1 MSLNEILSKTKASA
15 KKLAISGAEERKNI
29 LNNIALLLNERR
41 QEIINVNKIDI
52 DNADKSGL
60 SSAMIDRL
68 RLTDKEIDGMIKAVN
83 EISMQNEVIGDVIG
97 GSTRPNG
104 LKIRKVRVP
113 LGVVGIIYES
123 RPNVTID
130 SAALCIKSGNGAVL
144 RGGKEAINSNK
155 ILAEI
160 IAKSLEIAGFSKNV
174 IYFIDDTDRN
184 IIKEMAQA
192 KGLIDVIIPR
202 GGEGLIN
209 FVVENA
215 RIPVI
220 MHDKGVC
227 HVFIDESAEYQ
238 QALSITFNAK
248 VQRPSA
254 CNAMETLLVHKNIAP
269 SILPDIAEMLQ
280 EVDVDLRGCEETLK
294 YVDCRPAIEEDYY
307 TEYHDMILSIK
318 VVENI
323 DEAVAHINKYGS
335 GHSEAIV
342 TKDYNNS
349 EKFLNEVDAAAVYVN
364 ASTRFTDGG
373 EFGLGAEI
381 GISTQKLHVRGPMGA
396 ADLTTTKYLIYG
408 SGQLRG

>member
-1 MSLNEILSKTKASA
+1 MDLMEQLAKTKKDAHTLAVSSA
-15 KKLAISGAEERKNI
+15 PDRQAVLS
-29 LNNIALLLNERR
+29 NIALLLNERR
-41 QEIINVNKIDI
+41 EEIKKINKIDI
-52 DNADKSGL
+52 NNAEDMEL

-68 RLTDKEIDGMIKAVN
+68 RLTDKEINSMINAVN
-83 EISMQNEVIGDVIG
+83 EISMQKEVIGEVIT

-113 LGVVGIIYES
+113 LGVAGIIYES

-144 RGGKEAINSNK
+144 RGGKEALNSNK

-160 IAKSLEIAGFSKNV
+160 ISDSLEKAGFSKDI
-174 IYFIDDTDRN
+174 IYFIQDTDRN
-184 IIKEMAQA
+184 IIKDMAQA

-209 FVVENA
+209 FVVDNA

-227 HVFIDESAEYQ
+227 HTFIDESAEYQ
-238 QALSITFNAK
+238 QALSIAFNAK

-254 CNAMETLLVHKNIAP
+254 CNAMETLLVHKNIADK
-269 SILPDIAEMLQ
+269 ILPEIAEMFQ
-280 EVDVDLRGCEETLK
+280 DVDVDLRGCPETLK

-318 VVENI
+318 VVENLQ
-323 DEAVAHINKYGS
+323 EAINHINKYGS
-335 GHSEAIV
+335 GHSDAIV
-342 TKDYNNS
+342 TTNYNNA
-349 EKFLNEVDAAAVYVN
+349 EKFLNEVDSAAVYVN

-396 ADLTTTKYLIYG
+396 EDLTTTKYLIYG

>member
-1 MSLNEILSKTKASA
+1 MSLNEILSKTKAGA

-52 DNADKSGL
+52 ENADKSGL

-83 EISMQNEVIGDVIG
+83 EISMQNEVVGDVIG

-160 IAKSLEIAGFSKNV
+160 IAKSLEIAGFSKDV

-342 TKDYNNS
+342 TKDYNS
-349 EKFLNEVDAAAVYVN
+349 AEKFLNEVDAAAVYVN

>member
-1 MSLNEILSKTKASA
+1 MDLMEQLAKTKKDAHTLAVSSA
-15 KKLAISGAEERKNI
+15 PDRQAVLS
-29 LNNIALLLNERR
+29 NIALLLNERR
-41 QEIINVNKIDI
+41 EEIKKINKIDI
-52 DNADKSGL
+52 NNAEDMEL

-68 RLTDKEIDGMIKAVN
+68 RLTDKEIDSMIKAVN
-83 EISMQNEVIGDVIG
+83 EISMQKEVIGEVIT

-113 LGVVGIIYES
+113 LGVAGIIYES

-144 RGGKEAINSNK
+144 RGGKEALNSNK

-160 IAKSLEIAGFSKNV
+160 ISNSLEKAGFSKDI
-174 IYFIDDTDRN
+174 IYLIQDTDRN
-184 IIKEMAQA
+184 IIKDMAQA

-209 FVVENA
+209 FVVDNA

-227 HVFIDESAEYQ
+227 HTFIDESAEFQ
-238 QALSITFNAK
+238 QALSIAFNAK

-254 CNAMETLLVHKNIAP
+254 CNAMETLLVHKNIADK
-269 SILPDIAEMLQ
+269 ILPEIAEMFQ
-280 EVDVDLRGCEETLK
+280 DVDVDLRGCPETLK

-318 VVENI
+318 VVENLQ
-323 DEAVAHINKYGS
+323 EAINHINKYGS
-335 GHSEAIV
+335 GHSDAIV
-342 TKDYNNS
+342 TTNYNNA
-349 EKFLNEVDAAAVYVN
+349 EKFLNEVDSAAVYVN

-396 ADLTTTKYLIYG
+396 EDLTTTKYLIYG

>member
-1 MSLNEILSKTKASA
+1 MDLMAQLAKTKKDAHIFAVSPA
-15 KKLAISGAEERKNI
+15 PKRHAVLS
-29 LNNIALLLNERR
+29 NIALLLNERR
-41 QEIINVNKIDI
+41 EEIKKINKIDI
-52 DNADKSGL
+52 INAENIDL

-68 RLTDKEIDGMIKAVN
+68 RLTDKEIDSMIKAVN
-83 EISMQNEVIGDVIG
+83 EISMQKEVIGEVISG
-97 GSTRPNG
+97 YTRPNG

-113 LGVVGIIYES
+113 LGVAGIIYES

-160 IAKSLEIAGFSKNV
+160 ITDSLEKAGFSKDI
-174 IYFIDDTDRN
+174 IYFIQDTDRN
-184 IIKEMAQA
+184 IIKYMAQA

-209 FVVENA
+209 FVVDNA
-215 RIPVI
+215 CIPVI

-238 QALSITFNAK
+238 QALSIAFNAK

-254 CNAMETLLVHKNIAP
+254 CNSMETLLIHKNI
-269 SILPDIAEMLQ
+269 SDKMLPEIAEIFQ
-280 EVDVDLRGCEETLK
+280 DVDVDLRGCPETLK

-323 DEAVAHINKYGS
+323 QEAVAHINKYGS
-335 GHSEAIV
+335 GHSDAIV
-342 TKDYNNS
+342 TTDYNNA
-349 EKFLNEVDAAAVYVN
+349 EKFLNEVDSAAVYVN

-396 ADLTTTKYLIYG
+396 EDLTTTKYLIYG

>member
-1 MSLNEILSKTKASA
+1 MSLNEILSKTKAGA

-52 DNADKSGL
+52 ENADKSGL

-68 RLTDKEIDGMIKAVN
+68 KLTDKEIDGMIKAVN

-160 IAKSLEIAGFSKNV
+160 IAKSLEIAGFSKDV

-227 HVFIDESAEYQ
+227 HVFIDESADYQ

-335 GHSEAIV
+335 GHSESIV

>member
-1 MSLNEILSKTKASA
+1 MSLNEILSKTKAGA

-52 DNADKSGL
+52 ENADKSGL

-144 RGGKEAINSNK
+144 RGGKESINSNK

-160 IAKSLEIAGFSKNV
+160 IAKSLEIAGFSKDV

-192 KGLIDVIIPR
+192 KGMIDVIIPR
-202 GGEGLIN
+202 GGDGLIN

-342 TKDYNNS
+342 TKNYNNS

>member
-1 MSLNEILSKTKASA
+1 MDLMEQFAKTKKDAHSLSVSSA
-15 KKLAISGAEERKNI
+15 PERQAV
-29 LNNIALLLNERR
+29 LSNIALLLNERR
-41 QEIINVNKIDI
+41 EEIKKINQIDI
-52 DNADKSGL
+52 NNAENMEL

-68 RLTDKEIDGMIKAVN
+68 RLTDKEIDSMIKAVN
-83 EISMQNEVIGDVIG
+83 EISMQKEVIGEVIT

-113 LGVVGIIYES
+113 LGVAGIIYES

-144 RGGKEAINSNK
+144 RGGKEAVNSNK

-160 IAKSLEIAGFSKNV
+160 ISESLEKAGFSKDI
-174 IYFIDDTDRN
+174 IYFIQDTDRN
-184 IIKEMAQA
+184 IIKDMAQA

-209 FVVENA
+209 FVVDNA

-227 HVFIDESAEYQ
+227 HMFIDESAEYQ
-238 QALSITFNAK
+238 KALSITFNAK

-254 CNAMETLLVHKNIAP
+254 CNAMETLLVHKNIAEK
-269 SILPDIAEMLQ
+269 ILPDIAKMLQ
-280 EVDVDLRGCEETLK
+280 EVDVDLRGCPETLK

-318 VVENI
+318 VVENVQ
-323 DEAVAHINKYGS
+323 EAVAHINKYGS
-335 GHSEAIV
+335 GHSDAIV
-342 TKDYNNS
+342 TTDYNNA
-349 EKFLNEVDAAAVYVN
+349 EKFLNEVDSAAVYVN

-396 ADLTTTKYLIYG
+396 EDLTTTKYLIYG

>member
-1 MSLNEILSKTKASA
+1 MDLMEQLAKTKKDAHTLAVSSA
-15 KKLAISGAEERKNI
+15 PDRQAVLS
-29 LNNIALLLNERR
+29 NIALLLNERR
-41 QEIINVNKIDI
+41 EEIKKNNKIDI
-52 DNADKSGL
+52 NNAEDMEL

-68 RLTDKEIDGMIKAVN
+68 RLTDKEIDSMIKAVN
-83 EISMQNEVIGDVIG
+83 EISMQKEVIGEVIT

-113 LGVVGIIYES
+113 LGVAGIIYES

-144 RGGKEAINSNK
+144 RGGKEALNSNK

-160 IAKSLEIAGFSKNV
+160 ISDSLEKAGFSKDI
-174 IYFIDDTDRN
+174 IYFIQDTDRN
-184 IIKEMAQA
+184 IIKDMAQA

-209 FVVENA
+209 FVVDNA

-227 HVFIDESAEYQ
+227 HTFIDESAEFQ
-238 QALSITFNAK
+238 QALSIAFNAK

-254 CNAMETLLVHKNIAP
+254 CNAMETLLVHKNIADK
-269 SILPDIAEMLQ
+269 ILPEIAEMFQ
-280 EVDVDLRGCEETLK
+280 DVDVDLRGCPETLK

-318 VVENI
+318 VVENLQ
-323 DEAVAHINKYGS
+323 EAINHINKYGS
-335 GHSEAIV
+335 GHSDAIV
-342 TKDYNNS
+342 TTNYNNA
-349 EKFLNEVDAAAVYVN
+349 EKFLNEVDSAAVYVN

-396 ADLTTTKYLIYG
+396 EDLTTTKYLIYG

>member
-1 MSLNEILSKTKASA
+1 MSLNEILSKTKAGA

-29 LNNIALLLNERR
+29 LNNIALLLNKRR

-160 IAKSLEIAGFSKNV
+160 IAKSLEIAGFSKDV

-342 TKDYNNS
+342 TKDYNS
-349 EKFLNEVDAAAVYVN
+349 AEKFLNEIDAAAVYVN

>member
-1 MSLNEILSKTKASA
+1 MDLMEQLVKTKKDAHTLAVSSA
-15 KKLAISGAEERKNI
+15 PDRQAVLS
-29 LNNIALLLNERR
+29 NIALLLNERR
-41 QEIINVNKIDI
+41 EEIKKINKIDI
-52 DNADKSGL
+52 NNAEDMEL

-68 RLTDKEIDGMIKAVN
+68 RLTDKEIDSMIKAVN
-83 EISMQNEVIGDVIG
+83 EISMQKEVIGEVIT

-113 LGVVGIIYES
+113 LGVAGIIYES

-144 RGGKEAINSNK
+144 RGGKEALNSNK

-160 IAKSLEIAGFSKNV
+160 ISDSLEKAGFSKDI
-174 IYFIDDTDRN
+174 IYFIQDTDRN
-184 IIKEMAQA
+184 IIKDMAQA

-209 FVVENA
+209 FVVDNA

-227 HVFIDESAEYQ
+227 HTFIDESAEFQ
-238 QALSITFNAK
+238 QALSIAFNAK

-254 CNAMETLLVHKNIAP
+254 CNAMETLLVHKNIADK
-269 SILPDIAEMLQ
+269 ILPEIAEMFQ
-280 EVDVDLRGCEETLK
+280 DVDVDLRGCPETLK

-318 VVENI
+318 VVENLQ
-323 DEAVAHINKYGS
+323 EAINHINKYGS
-335 GHSEAIV
+335 GHSDTIV
-342 TKDYNNS
+342 TTNYNNA
-349 EKFLNEVDAAAVYVN
+349 EKFLNEVDSAAVYVN

-396 ADLTTTKYLIYG
+396 EDLTTTKYLIYG

>member
-1 MSLNEILSKTKASA
+1 
-15 KKLAISGAEERKNI
+15 
-29 LNNIALLLNERR
+29 R

-52 DNADKSGL
+52 ENADKSGL

-68 RLTDKEIDGMIKAVN
+68 KLTDKEIDGMIKAVN

-160 IAKSLEIAGFSKNV
+160 IAKSLEIAGFSKDV